1 MVVGCFEVILL
12 SPNVDFLDFMY
23 STETSSD
30 ISPWVL
36 VLISVFVYVISL
48 NSGDQSF
55 DIVDPVCKFVT
66 R

>member
-1 MVVGCFEVILL
+1 MVVGCLEVILL

>member
-48 NSGDQSF
+48 NSGE
-55 DIVDPVCKFVT
+55 
-66 R
+66 

>member
-23 STETSSD
+23 LIETPSHTSL
-30 ISPWVL
+30 WVL

-48 NSGDQSF
+48 NSGE
-55 DIVDPVCKFVT
+55 
-66 R
+66 